1 MLTLSDVIVSF
12 WMAPVVL
19 FIVIPLLML
28 VCSWVVVLMKKSTVG
43 SDTSAVSD
51 KDSKEAVHRSIQ
63 ATAAS

>member
-28 VCSWVVVLMKKSTVG
+28 VCSWIVVLMKKNTVG
-43 SDTSAVSD
+43 PDMSAVSD
-51 KDSKEAVHRSIQ
+51 KDTKETVHRSMQ